1 MRQRITWR
9 SPLVVMLAFATM
21 IGLGG
26 LIYAHW
32 FSEATIDGNVNTGGV
47 SVMWVNGWTNDD
59 GVDNGEGEG
68 GGPAGGFDYW
78 GDESSA
84 DPSADGRYDKDVG
97 RCFVQEGFGGD
108 FLGVQLENVYP
119 SYHCTFTGELQ
130 GSEGVPAMSA
140 GFSIDP
146 SEFQL
151 QTGWE
156 RRNGTPYEGPVC
168 WDQGD
173 PDDPEDDRNL
183 AVTSD
188 EFVGDEGE
196 CTDLSQVRFEVVPV
210 FEPLVFNWSRYEV
223 RVKRGS
229 GERLLTITADPADI
243 CGDQIDP
250 EGGETGTFAATVHVG
265 QGADQNSGF
274 QFRIHPRFVN
284 WNEYDE
290 SLCRLVLTGDPP
302 QTD

>member
-1 MRQRITWR
+1 MRERITWR
-9 SPLVVMLAFATM
+9 SPLAVTLAFATM

-32 FSEATIDGNVNTGGV
+32 FSEADIDGNVNTGGV

-68 GGPAGGFDYW
+68 GGPANSFDYW
-78 GDESSA
+78 GPDSSA

-97 RCFVQEGFGGD
+97 RCFVNGWDGQW
-108 FLGVQLENVYP
+108 LGVQLENAYP

-130 GSEGVPAMSA
+130 GNEGVPAMSA

-156 RRNGTPYEGPVC
+156 QGDGTPHEGPVC
-168 WDQGD
+168 WDD
-173 PDDPEDDRNL
+173 NDTPEPEDDQYF
-183 AVTSD
+183 AVESELD
-188 EFVGDEGE
+188 VGEFGQCIGE
-196 CTDLSQVRFEVVPV
+196 TLFEVFPV
-210 FEPLVFNWSRYEV
+210 FESLIFNWSDFEV
-223 RVKRGS
+223 RVKRAS